1 MHWFIAQAKEW
12 SAKDGIANAFG
23 MVLHT
28 DRHSNTAHVL
38 NDESFWRGLDER
50 SGQRWPVFAMRTIPG
65 KTVTPIARPGDL
77 SLMVAVYREPKENKE
92 ILDALGLDSSERP
105 YLVVCSLLNDEEMLI
120 QSVALSEESVEAA
133 HKALKE
139 GLDAATTAIE
149 DLTPERIKSAQ
160 SVYNAVEL
168 TFTDLKHKRLIKKAV
183 PLLGVLKKLLSQVSA
198 P

>member
-1 MHWFIAQAKEW
+1 
-12 SAKDGIANAFG
+12 

-28 DRHSNTAHVL
+28 DSHSNTAHVL

-50 SGQRWPVFAMRTIPG
+50 SGQRWPVFAMRAIPG
-65 KTVTPIARPGDL
+65 KTVTPNARPGDL

-105 YLVVCSLLNDEEMLI
+105 YLVVCSLLNDEEMLV
-120 QSVALSEESVEAA
+120 QSVALSEESLEAA

-183 PLLGVLKKLLSQVSA
+183 PLLGLLKKLFSQVSA